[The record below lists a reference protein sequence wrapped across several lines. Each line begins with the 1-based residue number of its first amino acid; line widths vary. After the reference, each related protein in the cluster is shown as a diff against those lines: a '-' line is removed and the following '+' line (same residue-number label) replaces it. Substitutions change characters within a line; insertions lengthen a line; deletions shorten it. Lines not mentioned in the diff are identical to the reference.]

1 MYYFL
6 LSHIA
11 IKPITPRAIIP
22 SVSGIQSGL
31 VTHHQLQFILP
42 VSLSIKN
49 TINSTDPRP
58 RPLDD
63 VLFAII
69 LLLMLL
75 LMLLLV
81 RCKMLGVTPRM

>member
-1 MYYFL
+1 
-6 LSHIA
+6 
-11 IKPITPRAIIP
+11 
-22 SVSGIQSGL
+22 
-31 VTHHQLQFILP
+31 LP